1 MYITK
6 VELKN
11 WRNFSSVSVPLSD
24 KTFIIGPN
32 AVGKS
37 NFLDAIRFLRDIAAK
52 EGGFQSAISARGD
65 MKKIRCLYARK
76 DPEVVVTVELSS
88 SISKT
93 ESLPPEWRYSIGFVQ
108 ESKGAHKNTLLTFER
123 IWQDGKLILDR
134 PNLVEKNDPEQMSET
149 WLEQSSRNQ
158 SFRALTTAF
167 NNISYYHLVPQLLR
181 HPSIYSGHDL
191 PHDPF
196 GQGFLEKINNT
207 PEKTR
212 NSRLKRIN
220 EYLNVA
226 VPQLKE
232 LELTTDEGGRPHLQA
247 LYQHWRPKAGKQQ
260 ETDFSD
266 GTLRLIALLWSI
278 LENRGVLLLEE
289 PELSL
294 NSEIVARLP
303 NLFTQAQRSSKTK
316 RQFIITS
323 HSDALLTDKSISLS
337 DVLLFLPS
345 PQGTICKPAYE
356 VPQSVEEFR
365 NGVPLPEIVMPQTTP
380 KNIEKLT
387 QLTFPELSK

>member
-37 NFLDAIRFLRDIAAK
+37 NFLDAIRFLRDIASNT
-52 EGGFQSAISARGD
+52 GGFQSAISARGG

-76 DPEVVVTVELSS
+76 DPEVEITVELSS

-108 ESKGAHKNTLLTFER
+108 ETKGAHNTLLTFEK
-123 IWQDGKLILDR
+123 IWKDDKLILER
-134 PNLVEKNDPEQMSET
+134 PNSDDINDPLKMSET
-149 WLEQSSRNQ
+149 WLEQTSRNQ
-158 SFRALTTAF
+158 EFRALHSAF

-260 ETDFSD
+260 EADFSD

-345 PQGTICKPAYE
+345 DHGTICMPACE
-356 VPQSVEEFR
+356 DKQSIEEFN
-365 NGVPLPEIVMPQTTP
+365 NGIPLSEIVFPQTAP

>member
-37 NFLDAIRFLRDIAAK
+37 NFLDAIRFLRDIASK
-52 EGGFQSAISARGD
+52 VGRFQSAISDRGG

-88 SISKT
+88 SISQT
-93 ESLPPEWRYSIGFVQ
+93 ESLPPEWKYSIGFVQ
-108 ESKGAHKNTLLTFER
+108 ETKGVYNALLTFER
-123 IWQDGKLILDR
+123 IWKNGKLILDR
-134 PNLVEKNDPEQMSET
+134 PNQEDIKDPEQMTDT
-149 WLEQSSRNQ
+149 WLEQKSRNQ
-158 SFRALTTAF
+158 DFRVLATAF

-181 HPSIYSGHDL
+181 HPNIYSGHDL

-356 VPQSVEEFR
+356 DPQSVEEFR
-365 NGVPLPEIVMPQTTP
+365 NGIPLPEIVMPQTTP

>member
-37 NFLDAIRFLRDIAAK
+37 NFLDAIRFLRDIASNT
-52 EGGFQSAISARGD
+52 GGFQTAVINRGG

-76 DPEVVVTVELSS
+76 DPEVVITVELSS

-93 ESLPPEWRYSIGFVQ
+93 EPRDPEWKYSIGFVQ
-108 ESKGAHKNTLLTFER
+108 ESRGDHKTLLTFEQIWKGGER
-123 IWQDGKLILDR
+123 ILNRRSED
-134 PNLVEKNDPEQMSET
+134 EKNDPLKMSET
-149 WLEQSSRNQ
+149 WLEQTSRNQ
-158 SFRALTTAF
+158 EFRALHSAF

-181 HPSIYSGHDL
+181 HPSLYSGHDL

-323 HSDALLTDKSISLS
+323 HSNALLTEKSISLS

-356 VPQSVEEFR
+356 DQQSVEEFR
-365 NGVPLPEIVMPQTTP
+365 NGVPLSEIVMPKTAP
-380 KNIEKLT
+380 KNIDKLT

>member
-37 NFLDAIRFLRDIAAK
+37 NFLDAIRFLRDIASNT
-52 EGGFQSAISARGD
+52 GGFQKAIYDRGD

-93 ESLPPEWRYSIGFVQ
+93 EPSPPEWKYSIGFVQ
-108 ESKGAHKNTLLTFER
+108 ESKGAHKTLLTFEK
-123 IWQDGKLILDR
+123 IWKDGKLILNR
-134 PNLVEKNDPEQMSET
+134 PNPDEKNDPLKMSET
-149 WLEQSSRNQ
+149 WLEQTSRNQ
-158 SFRALTTAF
+158 DFRVLVTAF

-181 HPSIYSGHDL
+181 HPSLYSGHDL
-191 PHDPF
+191 LHDPF

-247 LYQHWRPKAGKQQ
+247 LYEHWRPKAGKQQ

-294 NSEIVARLP
+294 NSEIVSRLP
-303 NLFTQAQRSSKTK
+303 NLFNQAQRSSKTK

-323 HSDALLTDKSISLS
+323 HSNALLTEKSISLS

-356 VPQSVEEFR
+356 DKQSVEEFR
-365 NGVPLPEIVMPQTTP
+365 NGVPLSDIVMPQTAP
-380 KNIEKLT
+380 KNIENLS